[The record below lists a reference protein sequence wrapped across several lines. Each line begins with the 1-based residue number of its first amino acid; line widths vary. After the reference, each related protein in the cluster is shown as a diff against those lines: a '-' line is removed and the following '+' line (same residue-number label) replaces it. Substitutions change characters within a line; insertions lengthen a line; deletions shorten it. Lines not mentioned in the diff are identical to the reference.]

1 MRKCDCLIAALCI
14 TFMFAGGLNASAQS
28 SEEPT
33 FVNCIWDLD
42 LPTGVSSDEL
52 ENAKIDIN
60 EVGNLMNLNNA
71 RWNLFLT
78 QDAMSQT
85 RLLLAQLALDPL
97 LEIGIS
103 GSHLDEKLS
112 TKSYSEQLSI
122 LEQSL
127 YYSHGLKIC
136 DVNEILVSG
145 FLPQSFDQNEDTYK
159 TIDELGL
166 DYDAGFQAGILY
178 ASGHEGDVWPYQVEG
193 HNFYAVPIST
203 YMFSGEL
210 VPLSDRY
217 ARDNGISPSEWED
230 MLVGKFD
237 EISGEGEPMVISLSS
252 SLSSVHGEYLD
263 ALNEFIDYAS
273 SNDAEFV
280 SSSDLVGMS
289 RTGIHELSEEL
300 LAAKAASAAL
310 MVHEDDTDTE
320 SSCPECDNKTGTTEV
335 VLEYKGSV

>member
-1 MRKCDCLIAALCI
+1 
-14 TFMFAGGLNASAQS
+14 
-28 SEEPT
+28 
-33 FVNCIWDLD
+33 
-42 LPTGVSSDEL
+42 VSPEEL

-60 EVGNLMNLNNA
+60 EVGNLMNRNNA

-85 RLLLAQLALDPL
+85 RLLLAQLAIDPI

-103 GSHLDEKLS
+103 GSHLNEKLS
-112 TKSYSEQLSI
+112 EKSYSEQLSI
-122 LEQSL
+122 LETSM
-127 YYSHGLKIC
+127 YYSKGLKIC
-136 DVNEILVSG
+136 DVNEIHASG

-159 TIDELGL
+159 AIDELGL

-178 ASGHEGDVWPYQVEG
+178 APGHEEDVWPYKVEG

-203 YMFSGEL
+203 YMVSGEL

-217 ARDNGISPSEWED
+217 AKDNGISPSEWED

-237 EISGEGEPMVISLSS
+237 EISGNDEPMVISLSS
-252 SLSSVHGEYLD
+252 SISSYSGEYLD

-280 SSSDLVGMS
+280 SSSDLVAMS
-289 RTGIHELSEEL
+289 RTGIHELSEEV
-300 LAAKAASAAL
+300 LAAKAASAAW
-310 MVHEDDTDTE
+310 MAHENDTDTE
-320 SSCPECDNKTGTTEV
+320 SCPECGNKSGTEV
-335 VLEYKGSV
+335 VLEL

>member
-1 MRKCDCLIAALCI
+1 MRKWEYLTVALCI
-14 TFMFAGGLNASAQS
+14 AFMFAGGLNVSAQS

-33 FVNCIWDLD
+33 FVNFIWDLD
-42 LPTGVSSDEL
+42 LPADLPSEEL
-52 ENAKIDIN
+52 YDAKVEIT
-60 EVGNLMNLNNA
+60 EVASLMNRNNA

-78 QDAMSQT
+78 QGAMSQT

-103 GSHLDEKLS
+103 GSNLDGKLS
-112 TKSYSEQLSI
+112 AESYSEQLSI
-122 LEQSL
+122 LELSMRFAE
-127 YYSHGLKIC
+127 GCGIC
-136 DVNEILVSG
+136 DVHEVQASG

-159 TIDELGL
+159 AIDELGL

-178 ASGHEGDVWPYQVEG
+178 APGHEEDVWPYKVED
-193 HNFYAVPIST
+193 HEFYAVPIST
-203 YMFSGEL
+203 YMLSGEL

-217 ARDNGISPSEWED
+217 AKDNGISPSEWED

-237 EISGEGEPMVISLSS
+237 EISGEDEPMVISLSS
-252 SLSSVHGEYLD
+252 SISGSGEYGD

-280 SSSDLVGMS
+280 SASDLVEMS

-300 LAAKAASAAL
+300 LAAKAAFAAQKA
-310 MVHEDDTDTE
+310 EEEAAETE
-320 SSCPECDNKTGTTEV
+320 SCPECGNKSNSMI
-335 VLEYKGSV
+335 VLEF